1 MVEEV
6 KKSMVEDNAL
16 KAAQF
21 KARIKLIAKQRKYYK
36 VLKFFNMIP
45 LMHNC
50 QVAIKLLGAPVS
62 ISTQLY
68 TACPI
73 CKKIFAVDTGKKQV
87 QQGSQQPNAMV
98 PIRKKAAKR
107 S

>member
-1 MVEEV
+1 MAEEV
-6 KKSMVEDNAL
+6 KKSMGEDAAL
-16 KAAQF
+16 KAAQL
-21 KARIKLIAKQRKYYK
+21 KARMKLIIKRRKHYK
-36 VLKFFNMIP
+36 ILKFFNVIP
-45 LMHNC
+45 LMHDC

-73 CKKIFAVDTGKKQV
+73 CKKTFTVEPPKKQV
-87 QQGSQQPNAMV
+87 QQGPQPTNATA

>member
-1 MVEEV
+1 MAEEV
-6 KKSMVEDNAL
+6 KKSMGEDAAL
-16 KAAQF
+16 KAAQL
-21 KARIKLIAKQRKYYK
+21 KVKMQLIKKQRKYYK
-36 VLKFFNMIP
+36 ILKFFNIIP

-50 QVAIKLLGAPVS
+50 QVAIKLLGAPVR

-68 TACPI
+68 TTCPI
-73 CKKIFAVDTGKKQV
+73 CKKTFVVSTDKKQV
-87 QQGSQQPNAMV
+87 QQSSQQSNAMA